1 MGTLVFQA
9 ALGGQVSVTG
19 PNTASSYT
27 IAVPTVN
34 GTFVTTGD
42 TGTVTNTM
50 LVNSATTI
58 NGTSIALGAS
68 GTVTAANPNAL
79 TISTGLTGSSY
90 TGATAVTIA
99 IDTSVVTTLT
109 GTQTLTNKTLT
120 SPVISTITNTGTL
133 TLPTST
139 DTLVGR
145 ATTDT
150 LTNKSI
156 SGSTNTLSNIGN
168 SALTNSTVTIGSTSV
183 ALGATVTTFSGV
195 TLTSPTF
202 TTPALGTP
210 SSGVLTNATG
220 LPISTGVS
228 GLGAGIATFLATPTS
243 ANLATAVTDETGSGS
258 LVFATSPTLV
268 TPVLGTPTSVT
279 LTNATGLPISTGV
292 SGLGTGVATAL
303 AVNTGSSG
311 SVVVNGGAL
320 GTPSSGTLTNAS
332 GLPIS
337 TGVSGLGTG
346 IATFLATPTSANLA
360 SALTDETGTG
370 SNVFATSP
378 TLVTPILGTPT
389 SVTLTN
395 ATGLPISTGVS
406 GLGTGVATFLATPSS
421 ANLASAVTD
430 ETGSGA
436 LVFATSPTLVTPTLG
451 VASATSVNKVSVTS
465 PATSATLTLADG
477 STLATSGAFS
487 QTHTTTAATNVTYPA
502 GTSNNYLISS
512 ATQLAANPVTGTPS
526 STTYLRGDGT
536 WATVSGGGSGTVNSG
551 TAYQLAYY
559 AANGTAVSTLGS
571 LGTSGQVLTS
581 GGAGVAPSWTTIS
594 GGGGQP
600 PTPYTSG
607 GIVYASST
615 SALATSATFTWN
627 NSTGQLGFQNAAAN
641 GYAYIGSSGAGTNK
655 DLSFYM
661 GATNAMTLVN
671 SGSLGIG
678 TTTPD
683 IEGLG
688 SSYLGLTIYNPSALY
703 PATQIYATQSTS
715 SAAAEM
721 GRIHFL
727 NGTNRVCQILV
738 KPDGANNNSAYY
750 ALSTM
755 KSGTLNEAFRVD
767 SNGNFLVGKTALNT
781 GNGYQFAPNDG
792 GSGIGS
798 LNITGNSSSNS
809 NNAYLLYSSSASQYQ
824 FYVGYGGTIS
834 ARTTSISGLS
844 DQREK
849 TNVRVLET
857 GLAEIL
863 ALQPRRFDWIDE
875 SKKDVAGFIA
885 QEVQPV
891 LPDLIENY
899 KHDTEDR
906 LALRMGDMLPTMVKA
921 IQEQQAL
928 IQSLTA
934 RLTAL
939 ENK

>member
-50 LVNSATTI
+50 LVNSSTTI

-99 IDTSVVTTLT
+99 IDTSVVATLT

-243 ANLATAVTDETGSGS
+243 ANLASAVTDETGSGA
-258 LVFATSPTLV
+258 LVFATSPTLITPALGTPSSATLTNATGYTTANLVGTISNAQLANSTISGVSLGGNLANLTAGTNITFSTGTTYNGSTAITINGSAAQVYPSAGIPNSTGSAWGTSYSTTGSGTVVALATSPTLV
-268 TPVLGTPTSVT
+268 TPILGTPTSVT

-303 AVNTGSSG
+303 AVNTGSAG
-311 SVVVNGGAL
+311 SVVLNGGAL

-370 SNVFATSP
+370 ANVFATSP

-395 ATGLPISTGVS
+395 ATGLPLSTGVTGNLPVTNLNS
-406 GLGTGVATFLATPSS
+406 GTG
-421 ANLASAVTD
+421 AS
-430 ETGSGA
+430 
-436 LVFATSPTLVTPTLG
+436 
-451 VASATSVNKVSVTS
+451 
-465 PATSATLTLADG
+465 
-477 STLATSGAFS
+477 
-487 QTHTTTAATNVTYPA
+487 
-502 GTSNNYLISS
+502 
-512 ATQLAANPVTGTPS
+512 S
-526 STTYLRGDGT
+526 STYWRGDGT
-536 WATVSGGGSGTVNSG
+536 WATVGSGSGTVNSG

-559 AANGTAVSTLGS
+559 AASGTAVSTLGS

-594 GGGGQP
+594 GSSQW
-600 PTPYTSG
+600 TTSG
-607 GIVYASST
+607 SNIYFNSGNVGINNSSPGSKLTVNGSVTLTSVANYDVGMTGSHDRVFFTAQGTTSTSSYFAGFRILNAAGTTVCQLRNDSST
-615 SALATSATFTWN
+615 ENLTLFNVSSGGYFNIGTNNTERMRIDYAGNFLIGTGTQYSDAKITVSTSGTNGLAVI
-627 NSTGQLGFQNAAAN
+627 Q
-641 GYAYIGSSGAGTNK
+641 GSSGGYCYTANGASNAGTYYLFTFVANGTQTGTIT
-655 DLSFYM
+655 S
-661 GATNAMTLVN
+661 N
-671 SGSLGIG
+671 G
-678 TTTPD
+678 TTT
-683 IEGLG
+683 
-688 SSYLGLTIYNPSALY
+688 T
-703 PATQIYATQSTS
+703 
-715 SAAAEM
+715 
-721 GRIHFL
+721 
-727 NGTNRVCQILV
+727 
-738 KPDGANNNSAYY
+738 
-750 ALSTM
+750 
-755 KSGTLNEAFRVD
+755 
-767 SNGNFLVGKTALNT
+767 
-781 GNGYQFAPNDG
+781 
-792 GSGIGS
+792 
-798 LNITGNSSSNS
+798 
-809 NNAYLLYSSSASQYQ
+809 
-824 FYVGYGGTIS
+824 YGVS
-834 ARTTSISGLS
+834 S
-844 DQREK
+844 DQRLK
-849 TNVRVLET
+849 TNIIDAPQGNIDQIKVRS
-857 GLAEIL
+857 
-863 ALQPRRFDWIDE
+863 FDWIADG
-875 SKKDVAGFIA
+875 SHQKYGMIA
-885 QEVQPV
+885 QELLEVAPYAV
-891 LPDLIENY
+891 HVPANSDEMMNVDYSKLVPLMIKE
-899 KHDTEDR
+899 
-906 LALRMGDMLPTMVKA
+906 
-921 IQEQQAL
+921 
-928 IQSLTA
+928 IQSLKA
-934 RLTAL
+934 EVAKL
-939 ENK
+939 KGV

>member
-50 LVNSATTI
+50 LVNSSTTI

-99 IDTSVVTTLT
+99 IDTSVVATLT

-202 TTPALGTP
+202 TAPALGTP
-210 SSGVLTNATG
+210 ASGVLTNTTG

-228 GLGAGIATFLATPTS
+228 GLGTGIATFLATPSS
-243 ANLATAVTDETGSGS
+243 ANLATAVTDETGSGA

-268 TPVLGTPTSVT
+268 TPALGTPSSAT

-303 AVNTGSSG
+303 AVNTGSAG

-320 GTPSSGTLTNAS
+320 GTPSSATLTNATGYPSSALS
-332 GLPIS
+332 GSISLTTQVSGTLPVTNGGTGVTTS
-337 TGVSGLGTG
+337 TGSG
-346 IATFLATPTSANLA
+346 N
-360 SALTDETGTG
+360 
-370 SNVFATSP
+370 NVLSTSP
-378 TLVTPILGTPT
+378 TLVTPVLGTPT

-436 LVFATSPTLVTPTLG
+436 LVFATSPTLVTPILG
-451 VASATSVNKVSVTS
+451 TPTSV
-465 PATSATLTLADG
+465 TLTNATGLPL
-477 STLATSGAFS
+477 STG
-487 QTHTTTAATNVTYPA
+487 VT
-502 GTSNNYLISS
+502 GNL
-512 ATQLAANPVTGTPS
+512 PVTNLNSGTGAS
-526 STTYLRGDGT
+526 STTYWRGDGT

-559 AANGTAVSTLGS
+559 AASGTAVSTLGS

-594 GGGGQP
+594 GGASAATPTALGLVYGFTDTTNTASLGYQAGNSVSGSNTTAVGWKAMSQNTVSGGYNSAFGSRALYQVSSGINNTAIGEESGYSITTASNNTSLGFASLYSNTASNNTAVGYQALYSQTAPAGGQGNLAIGYKAGYSAVGGYNCFVG
-600 PTPYTSG
+600 TNAGVNSNSANGSNNFIGYGAGSAVTSG
-607 GIVYASST
+607 YSST
-615 SALATSATFTWN
+615 I
-627 NSTGQLGFQNAAAN
+627 LG
-641 GYAYIGSSGAGTNK
+641 GY
-655 DLSFYM
+655 
-661 GATNAMTLVN
+661 
-671 SGSLGIG
+671 
-678 TTTPD
+678 
-683 IEGLG
+683 
-688 SSYLGLTIYNPSALY
+688 
-703 PATQIYATQSTS
+703 
-715 SAAAEM
+715 
-721 GRIHFL
+721 
-727 NGTNRVCQILV
+727 
-738 KPDGANNNSAYY
+738 
-750 ALSTM
+750 
-755 KSGTLNEAFRVD
+755 
-767 SNGNFLVGKTALNT
+767 NGNQGGLDIRTASNYIVLSDGDGNPLAYTQNGKSFVL
-781 GNGYQFAPNDG
+781 P
-792 GSGIGS
+792 
-798 LNITGNSSSNS
+798 
-809 NNAYLLYSSSASQYQ
+809 
-824 FYVGYGGTIS
+824 GGTIS
-834 ARTTSISGLS
+834 SGTGIAFPATQSASSDANTLDDYEEGTWTPTVYGSSSAGITTYST
-844 DQREK
+844 Q
-849 TNVRVLET
+849 T
-857 GLAEIL
+857 GKYTKIGRLVVAY
-863 ALQPRRFDWIDE
+863 FDIN
-875 SKKDVAGFIA
+875 I
-885 QEVQPV
+885 
-891 LPDLIENY
+891 
-899 KHDTEDR
+899 
-906 LALRMGDMLPTMVKA
+906 
-921 IQEQQAL
+921 
-928 IQSLTA
+928 LTA
-934 RLTAL
+934 TGTGNLTIGGFPFSAGTQL
-939 ENK
+939 LGAGIPVFYNVTFTGVPAASFLGSGQTYIVLQLSQSGSNAGYVQVENANREYCCTVTYYTS

>member
-1 MGTLVFQA
+1 VQITGVGTTLPNNFLANSSVTIGNTA
-9 ALGGQVSVTG
+9 VALG
-19 PNTASSYT
+19 
-27 IAVPTVN
+27 
-34 GTFVTTGD
+34 
-42 TGTVTNTM
+42 
-50 LVNSATTI
+50 
-58 NGTSIALGAS
+58 
-68 GTVTAANPNAL
+68 
-79 TISTGLTGSSY
+79 
-90 TGATAVTIA
+90 
-99 IDTSVVTTLT
+99 
-109 GTQTLTNKTLT
+109 
-120 SPVISTITNTGTL
+120 
-133 TLPTST
+133 
-139 DTLVGR
+139 
-145 ATTDT
+145 
-150 LTNKSI
+150 
-156 SGSTNTLSNIGN
+156 
-168 SALTNSTVTIGSTSV
+168 STVTSFG
-183 ALGATVTTFSGV
+183 
-195 TLTSPTF
+195 
-202 TTPALGTP
+202 
-210 SSGVLTNATG
+210 N
-220 LPISTGVS
+220 
-228 GLGAGIATFLATPTS
+228 
-243 ANLATAVTDETGSGS
+243 
-258 LVFATSPTLV
+258 
-268 TPVLGTPTSVT
+268 VT
-279 LTNATGLPISTGV
+279 LTNATISSV
-292 SGLGTGVATAL
+292 SAVLTPAQGGTGVNNSTNTITVAGNLSHTGAFTQTIAATA
-303 AVNTGSSG
+303 N
-311 SVVVNGGAL
+311 
-320 GTPSSGTLTNAS
+320 
-332 GLPIS
+332 
-337 TGVSGLGTG
+337 
-346 IATFLATPTSANLA
+346 
-360 SALTDETGTG
+360 
-370 SNVFATSP
+370 
-378 TLVTPILGTPT
+378 T
-389 SVTLTN
+389 SVTLPTSG
-395 ATGLPISTGVS
+395 TIIS
-406 GLGTGVATFLATPSS
+406 
-421 ANLASAVTD
+421 
-430 ETGSGA
+430 
-436 LVFATSPTLVTPTLG
+436 
-451 VASATSVNKVSVTS
+451 SVTAL
-465 PATSATLTLADG
+465 P
-477 STLATSGAFS
+477 GA
-487 QTHTTTAATNVTYPA
+487 
-502 GTSNNYLISS
+502 
-512 ATQLAANPVTGTPS
+512 VTGTPS

-627 NSTGQLGFQNAAAN
+627 NTTGQLGFQNAAAN

-928 IQSLTA
+928 IQSLTS